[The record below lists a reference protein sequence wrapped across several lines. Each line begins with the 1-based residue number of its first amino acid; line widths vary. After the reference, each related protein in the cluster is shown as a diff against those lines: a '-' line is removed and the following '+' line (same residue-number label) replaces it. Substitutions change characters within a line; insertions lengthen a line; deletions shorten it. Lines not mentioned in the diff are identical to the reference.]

1 MLKRHF
7 LLLSLLLLI
16 FAGSTVSVYAK
27 TVKVIAGTS
36 LIEDIVLDLGGDRTE
51 VITII
56 KGSSCPGHETV
67 KTTDFVFAAQ
77 ADMILVHSFQQKMPW
92 LTGMLEAMK
101 NRNPRLVVL
110 EPKGS
115 WLIPEIQKNAVLDIA
130 KALFQIFPDDAKL
143 IDERARKRL
152 TQIDA
157 IDMEIRTRLTSVKG
171 KAVAVADMQSE
182 FVAWA
187 GLEVLRTYGRN
198 EDMHTREIAH
208 LVDDLR
214 DRSLA
219 GVVDNYQSG
228 SDAGLPLAM
237 ELKIPHV
244 VLSNFPG
251 SSDDAHDYFSLL
263 RHNADQLLKLG
274 E

>member
-7 LLLSLLLLI
+7 LLLCLLLTVL
-16 FAGSTVSVYAK
+16 GSAVPVQAK
-27 TVKVIAGTS
+27 TVKIIAGTS

-51 VITII
+51 VITLI
-56 KGSSCPGHETV
+56 KGSSCPGQETV

-92 LTGMLEAMK
+92 LTGVLEAMK
-101 NRNPRLVVL
+101 DNNSRLMVL
-110 EPKGS
+110 KTNGS
-115 WLIPEIQKNAVLDIA
+115 WLIPEVQKQAVLDIGEA
-130 KALFQIFPDDAKL
+130 LSKAFPEDARL
-143 IDERARKRL
+143 LDERARKRL
-152 TQIDA
+152 TRIDA
-157 IDMEIRTRLTSVKG
+157 MDMEIRAKLTPVKG
-171 KAVAVADMQSE
+171 KAVAVTDMQSE

-198 EDMHTREIAH
+198 GDLHPREIAH

-228 SDAGLPLAM
+228 SDVGLPLAM
-237 ELKIPHV
+237 ELKVPHV